1 MRKEN
6 DCFAKRGRRKA
17 SLALYYEKE
26 VIQMLPNQVLQKT
39 VRDMGEI
46 VNEVCSVW
54 NMDGI
59 CLADSASIDEEEKQD
74 IQQFIIDMEE
84 EEMKRAGKSFFRVSS
99 DEEPVYVL
107 IIHTEKD
114 GTEIAGR
121 LGVKQMEALIL
132 AYQERMNR
140 NHFIQNLLLDNMLLV
155 DVYNRA
161 KKMNIAIEA
170 RRAVIVIEPKNPEET
185 LVLETLKGI
194 YATNTKDFVTVVDE
208 GHIILV
214 KALEDLEGYKE
225 LNDVAR
231 AIVDIVNTEA
241 MVNVRVAYG
250 TIVSEIKDVSKSYK
264 EAGMA
269 LDVGRIFY
277 EEKNVL
283 AYNELGIG
291 RLIHQLP
298 VSLCEMF
305 LNEVFSGKAVEQ
317 FDEETL
323 STVHKFFENNLN
335 ISETARQL
343 FLHRNT
349 LVYRLEKIQKK
360 TGLDV
365 RVFDDALTF
374 KIALMVANHMKSLQ
388 TPGDKATMYIN

>member
-1 MRKEN
+1 M
-6 DCFAKRGRRKA
+6 
-17 SLALYYEKE
+17 
-26 VIQMLPNQVLQKT
+26 QMLPNQVLQKT
-39 VRDMGEI
+39 VRDMAEI
-46 VNEVCSVW
+46 VGEACSIW
-54 NMDGI
+54 NLEGI
-59 CLADSASIDEEEKQD
+59 CLAYSSSIDESERRE
-74 IQQFIIDMEE
+74 IQNILLDMEAGE
-84 EEMKRAGKSFFRVSS
+84 EIKRYGKSFFSVSVE
-99 DEEPVYVL
+99 DEFFYVL
-107 IIHTEKD
+107 VIHAETE
-114 GTEIAGR
+114 GLELIGR
-121 LGVKQMEALIL
+121 LGVKQLEALML
-132 AYQERMNR
+132 AYQEKMSR

-161 KKMNIAIEA
+161 KKLGIAIEA
-170 RRAVIVIEPKNPEET
+170 RRAVIVIEPKNPEEN

-214 KALEDLEGYKE
+214 KSLEDAESYKD
-225 LNDVAR
+225 LNDVAKS
-231 AIVDIVNTEA
+231 IVDIVNTEV

-250 TIVSEIKDVSKSYK
+250 TIVSEIRDVSKSYK

-277 EEKNVL
+277 EEKNIL

-388 TPGDKATMYIN
+388 SPEDKATMYTN